1 MPFIEANGANLYYE
15 SHGDGPAIVFAH
27 GAGGNHLSWWQ
38 QVPYFR
44 ERYRCITFDH
54 RGFGRSVDPGTT
66 PAQRAFPED
75 LRGLLD
81 GLGIERAFLVAQSMG
96 GSTCLGFTMAYP
108 ERVLGLVMADT
119 TGTIDDDGLR
129 ERVRAFRDSQ
139 PGPFTLQGRA
149 YNPALALA
157 RPDIAFLYDSIMGLN
172 PPREQSVTP
181 PERDPRHIA
190 TAEKRTAVSVPILFI
205 CGSEDAIVPPAVIRY
220 ASTLFPGARYFES
233 PGSGHSVYFEDAPA
247 FNGTVGEFFESI
259 VRQQGG

>member
-96 GSTCLGFTMAYP
+96 GSTCLGFT
-108 ERVLGLVMADT
+108 
-119 TGTIDDDGLR
+119 
-129 ERVRAFRDSQ
+129 
-139 PGPFTLQGRA
+139 
-149 YNPALALA
+149 
-157 RPDIAFLYDSIMGLN
+157 
-172 PPREQSVTP
+172 
-181 PERDPRHIA
+181 
-190 TAEKRTAVSVPILFI
+190 
-205 CGSEDAIVPPAVIRY
+205 
-220 ASTLFPGARYFES
+220 
-233 PGSGHSVYFEDAPA
+233 
-247 FNGTVGEFFESI
+247 
-259 VRQQGG
+259 